1 MFEPPSGFYRI
12 YYSTGDSKEQYV
24 SFMSAGQ
31 FMRRRSN
38 SSSKVDISPSVSL
51 RSTLPRQ
58 REVSVDMII
67 ELLLKGAPIGA
78 LAV

>member
-1 MFEPPSGFYRI
+1 MC
-12 YYSTGDSKEQYV
+12 
-24 SFMSAGQ
+24 
-31 FMRRRSN
+31 RRSN

-58 REVSVDMII
+58 KEVVVDMII